1 MTTQDGAR
9 IDPDDAEL
17 ARLGYRRDLRR
28 TLGSFSTFAVIMVPL
43 IALVGAAYYRFAV
56 RGRQRVLAEHSAA
69 AAPSAADVPLGV
81 G

>member
-28 TLGSFSTFAVIMVPL
+28 TL
-43 IALVGAAYYRFAV
+43 AA
-56 RGRQRVLAEHSAA
+56 SP
-69 AAPSAADVPLGV
+69 PSR
-81 G
+81 